1 MDGGGSTLAREE
13 AMTGAGLA
21 DVPDEPSILDS
32 DRKSAHCVQE
42 GDQLTGKMLSR
53 LGGEPTRVHQA
64 VLPLHPAGASDTG
77 VRQVWRARF
86 QQQPRKCTTC
96 SVVERASDSR
106 EVHAW
111 DLVPTKP
118 FFRSPRTNCGVKAP
132 AVGSYESAPGRQDSR
147 FNDPHSG
154 PRYPE
159 NP

>member
-64 VLPLHPAGASDTG
+64 VLPLHPAGASETG
-77 VRQVWRARF
+77 VRQVWRGRV
-86 QQQPRKCTTC
+86 QKQTRKGNTP
-96 SVVERASDSR
+96 SGVERATERMERQTQESR
-106 EVHAW
+106 
-111 DLVPTKP
+111 PKKMSFT
-118 FFRSPRTNCGVKAP
+118 
-132 AVGSYESAPGRQDSR
+132 
-147 FNDPHSG
+147 
-154 PRYPE
+154 
-159 NP
+159 